1 MFPYIAASILATVLT
16 ILLYPLWRSSRRQ
29 LPTGEE
35 AVQTESRIS
44 RSLEREG
51 ILTALSD
58 LEIDYAQRKLSP
70 DDYHRL
76 KLEQEHRLLH
86 LLDQA
91 ETDHEP
97 APLSAQTAS
106 PAPWGILLAI
116 GIWIVAG
123 TVAVSS
129 LVHGKIKRDQ
139 IAAPE
144 SAGAPVGPMGNGPI
158 DPVKMVAR
166 LEERLRGNPND
177 LNGQLMLGRSYMV
190 LERWEDAERTWKKV
204 LELDERNGTAHA
216 ALGEVLLRGHPRGDQ
231 GAAEQAL
238 AHLDKALILTPQ
250 DPSLLWARGI
260 ALVTLGRFAE
270 ADEAWTN
277 AYRPLS
283 PTSEEAAMIKTALE
297 ALRSGKIQ
305 SLK

>member
-1 MFPYIAASILATVLT
+1 
-16 ILLYPLWRSSRRQ
+16 
-29 LPTGEE
+29 
-35 AVQTESRIS
+35 
-44 RSLEREG
+44 
-51 ILTALSD
+51 
-58 LEIDYAQRKLSP
+58 
-70 DDYHRL
+70 
-76 KLEQEHRLLH
+76 
-86 LLDQA
+86 
-91 ETDHEP
+91 
-97 APLSAQTAS
+97 
-106 PAPWGILLAI
+106 LAI

-123 TVAVSS
+123 TVAVSA

-139 IAAPE
+139 VANE
-144 SAGAPVGPMGNGPI
+144 SAGPSAAPSGAPGI

-216 ALGEVLLRGHPRGDQ
+216 ALGEVLLRSHPPGDRGI
-231 GAAEQAL
+231 AEQAL
-238 AHLDKALILTPQ
+238 GHLDKALILTPQ
-250 DPSLLWARGI
+250 DPVLLWERGI

-270 ADEAWTN
+270 TDEAWTN

-283 PTSEEAAMIKTALE
+283 PTSEEARMIKTALE

-305 SLK
+305 SPK